1 MDLEEGMLQKIVV
14 SVGAVAIFISLIIAI
29 GTTYYNDGLGNAGG
43 TALVGAIVF
52 FILLMG
58 AVGVYFAR

>member
-1 MDLEEGMLQKIVV
+1 MELEEGMLQKIVV
-14 SVGAVAIFISLIIAI
+14 SVVAVGVFVLVILGI
-29 GTTYYNDGLGNAGG
+29 GSTYYDGAMGSSGG
-43 TALVGAIVF
+43 VALVGAIVF